1 MLLIWPTLY
10 WARPSSKVATR
21 NEEEKKSL
29 VPVPCRQDGNGGC
42 YSCRNQHWGSCQ
54 VLSDAPKGDLRGLHP
69 STFNQTQQQHSALAL
84 AAFPG
89 AVLWCAVP
97 WHQVLQGL
105 AGPQLLLKMRSSS
118 LQMSDSCWEP
128 PGAIHCSEE
137 KGSGAPPSALASGGS
152 SDCSAWCSG
161 WKLRVV
167 LPVRQPKG
175 NIWKYVSYV
184 FLKETYPESKSHEF
198 NKYS

>member
-89 AVLWCAVP
+89 AVLCCTLTP
-97 WHQVLQGL
+97 GP
-105 AGPQLLLKMRSSS
+105 AGSCRNPAPAEDEEQLFADVRQLLGATRCHSLQWGERIRGSS
-118 LQMSDSCWEP
+118 LC
-128 PGAIHCSEE
+128 PGIWGKQWLLNLMLWLEIKGGFASEAT
-137 KGSGAPPSALASGGS
+137 KGKPLEICILCIS
-152 SDCSAWCSG
+152 
-161 WKLRVV
+161 
-167 LPVRQPKG
+167 KG
-175 NIWKYVSYV
+175 NLSWEQVTWV
-184 FLKETYPESKSHEF
+184 
-198 NKYS
+198 